1 LIDCFA
7 SDHLCVLGV
16 RGSLVLQ
23 GVTLSEVLRVHDD
36 DIRGTGGV
44 NDEDG
49 VGDAGTLLSGGTSR
63 GAVKG

>member
-1 LIDCFA
+1 
-7 SDHLCVLGV
+7 V